1 MPALTEGSI
10 ALALEDNKRAIDAY
24 REAIRKRPE
33 EYVGHFFLALMYAKS
48 DPERARTEL
57 AAVAELNPLEP
68 RIEEIR
74 EQIDRAERRARGSA
88 DAD

>member
-1 MPALTEGSI
+1 M
-10 ALALEDNKRAIDAY
+10 
-24 REAIRKRPE
+24 
-33 EYVGHFFLALMYAKS
+33 GHFFLALMYAKS

-88 DAD
+88 NAD